1 MNVISRTPVSNTNA
15 PDLSLFYTPI
25 VSPANGK
32 LICQVENPDPRSGKA
47 LGPYKEGSNDPQWVG
62 PRVSLS
68 CQPNGVLEAR
78 PEGADGAYEIV
89 QIDAA
94 GNVTFWPGQS
104 KLGSPLYWSTCYK
117 FLGSVDVPE
126 LPK

>member
-15 PDLSLFYTPI
+15 PDLSLFYTP
-25 VSPANGK
+25 
-32 LICQVENPDPRSGKA
+32 ICQVENPDPRSGKA